1 MTQSFANA
9 VYFRRKTGLAGRNSR
24 PLLQLL
30 RLVNINAPGGHLSA
44 CQKPRAPIAK
54 FGFDMGSHSD

>member
-1 MTQSFANA
+1 MAQSFANA
-9 VYFRRKTGLAGRNSR
+9 VYFCRKTGLAGRNSR
-24 PLLQLL
+24 PLLQLS
-30 RLVNINAPGGHLSA
+30 RLVNINVPGGHPSA